1 MVYDSMLDDITK
13 DDIAMGDVVLT
24 VGIDVGSVSAKAVLF
39 DGSAYEY
46 VIIPTGFSPKTA
58 GEDALDMLMQQTGR
72 SRSEIAMIIGT
83 GYGRIHMP
91 YADKTINELACHGR
105 GAKFLFP
112 EAYGVIDVGGQ
123 DSKVMIVDQNGK
135 VIDFLLNDKC
145 AAGTG
150 RFLQVTAQ
158 ALGVELDEIDRLTY
172 NQTPVQIGSMCAVFA
187 ETEVLNLVVQGNSQ
201 GEILAGVLHS
211 IAVRMTAMA
220 SKLIP
225 DQRTDME
232 VVFTG
237 GLAKSSQL
245 CRMIENAS
253 KWKVRVP
260 EQPQI
265 IGALGA
271 AVAAYE
277 EKASK

>member
-1 MVYDSMLDDITK
+1 MLDGAI
-13 DDIAMGDVVLT
+13 LT
-24 VGIDVGSVSAKAVLF
+24 VGIDVGSVSTKAVLF
-39 DGSAYEY
+39 DGNAHEY

-58 GEDALDMLMQQTGR
+58 GEEALAKLLQQAGK
-72 SRSEIAMIIGT
+72 SRDEISMIIGT

-112 EAYGVIDVGGQ
+112 EAFGVIDVGGQ
-123 DSKVMIVDQNGK
+123 DSKVMVVDQNGK

-158 ALGVELDEIDRLTY
+158 ALGVELTEIDELTY
-172 NQTPVQIGSMCAVFA
+172 NQQPVQIGSMCAVFA
-187 ETEVLNLVVQGNSQ
+187 ETEVLNLVVQGNGQ
-201 GEILAGVLHS
+201 GEILAGVLQS

-225 DQRTDME
+225 DQRDDVE

-237 GLAKSSQL
+237 GLAKSARL
-245 CRMIENAS
+245 CEMIANAS
-253 KWKVRVP
+253 KWQVRVP
-260 EQPQI
+260 DQPQI

-277 EKASK
+277 ERKNI